1 MSDPRDRDLDHLL
14 GDDGGEFGAL
24 YRRLPRMEPPRRLDR
39 SVLGEAVRAVHGRT
53 PRGQRWIVGLGSAAG
68 VVLAAGI
75 AWHVGHDALRQSA
88 QDTFRDAPQVVPVEP
103 ITGVARHKREPAIEA
118 QNEAAPPPAASMPA
132 PPLKKSEHPRAAAK
146 PLPAPAPPLRAP
158 ASPAQPVP
166 SAAPPAAFPADAAQ
180 REEKAQAAEAGAA
193 TGAAGT
199 RSAPASDALDQAM
212 SPRQRAGF
220 APAPSSSVELR
231 RDLQLEPVDWLAH
244 IRQLLHQGRRQ
255 QAIESLRLFHRA
267 HPDWQLPDELRPL
280 LD

>member
-1 MSDPRDRDLDHLL
+1 
-14 GDDGGEFGAL
+14 
-24 YRRLPRMEPPRRLDR
+24 
-39 SVLGEAVRAVHGRT
+39 
-53 PRGQRWIVGLGSAAG
+53 
-68 VVLAAGI
+68 
-75 AWHVGHDALRQSA
+75 
-88 QDTFRDAPQVVPVEP
+88 
-103 ITGVARHKREPAIEA
+103 
-118 QNEAAPPPAASMPA
+118 MPA

-146 PLPAPAPPLRAP
+146 PLSAPVPPLRAP

-180 REEKAQAAEAGAA
+180 REEKAQAAEAEAA
-193 TGAAGT
+193 TGAAAAPH
-199 RSAPASDALDQAM
+199 APASDALDQAM

>member
-1 MSDPRDRDLDHLL
+1 MSDPRDRDLDRLL

-39 SVLGEAVRAVHGRT
+39 SVLGDAARSVHGRT
-53 PRGQRWIVGLGSAAG
+53 PRGPRWIVGLGSAAG

-75 AWHVGHDALRQSA
+75 AWHVGHDALRRPA

-103 ITGVARHKREPAIEA
+103 ITGVVRHREPTSEA

-132 PPLKKSEHPRAAAK
+132 PPLKNSEHPRAAGK
-146 PLPAPAPPLRAP
+146 PLPAPPSRAP
-158 ASPAQPVP
+158 ASPAQPTP

-180 REEKAQAAEAGAA
+180 HEEKAQAAGAA
-193 TGAAGT
+193 TGAAAAQ
-199 RSAPASDALDQAM
+199 RAPASDALDQAM
-212 SPRQRAGF
+212 SPRQRSGF
-220 APAPSSSVELR
+220 APAPSGSVELR